1 MKRLALFL
9 VAIFCSVAN
18 GSDVGNRLVYLN
30 EYANPYY
37 VGLKTARLTTPQ
49 WVGDE
54 DVEAVIVLAIDDLGD
69 PAKYEAYLRPILERL
84 KQIDGRSPVSLMTKT
99 VDPESAQIRSWLRQ
113 GLTVETHTAGHPCPC
128 LQGGEFAKAKATF
141 DQSVD
146 EISLLPDYRPVA
158 FRMPCCDSMNSV
170 SPRFFTEI
178 WNRTT
183 PAGKFLSID
192 SSVFMLFTANDPT
205 VPRELVV
212 DADGREKFRKYIPVD
227 RMMVNYVED
236 YCYPFVIDRLC
247 WEFPAL
253 MPSDWDAQHL
263 NGECSPETVRDMK
276 AAIDAVVLKQGV
288 FSLCFHP
295 HGWIENK
302 QVIELIEYA
311 VSQHGGKVK
320 FLTFGEANERLQQH
334 LLNGHALRT
343 EQGEDNGVRLCDVNN
358 DGYMDV
364 IVANASKQV
373 TRIWI
378 PSTSTWSEVPFPISL
393 AQLKDTEGK
402 TVADV
407 QFGVVNRDGYASA
420 LVHRDDVQGMWHFA
434 GDCWRKDANGLSGLE
449 CSGPVRTLI
458 DGHDAGTRLRD
469 IDLDGL
475 CELVVSNPNQQ
486 AVFAWTG
493 MEWQRKDHS
502 LPVGL
507 TIVDDQGRDAGLR
520 FVDFDEDGYDDI
532 VFSNAKRYAAYVFD
546 ASGGGWTRKMMD
558 SLRQAGEGELPMIV
572 RGDGSNNGAWF
583 KNRHMWVQNEDTG
596 KAMPNHVD
604 HRSFT
609 TDFLSREKVSVLR

>member
-1 MKRLALFL
+1 MIRPAAVRREDKTKGIKDTKRPRGRNQSELPLEHDWFASRWSLDSCQKNKLSRIRRTKARKHSRFGKLPCILSSKPFRLQAQIMKRLALFL

-99 VDPESAQIRSWLRQ
+99 VDPESAQIRSWLRE

-128 LQGGEFAKAKATF
+128 LQGGEVAKAKATF

-320 FLTFGEANERLQQH
+320 FLTFGEVQ
-334 LLNGHALRT
+334 RT
-343 EQGEDNGVRLCDVNN
+343 
-358 DGYMDV
+358 
-364 IVANASKQV
+364 
-373 TRIWI
+373 
-378 PSTSTWSEVPFPISL
+378 
-393 AQLKDTEGK
+393 
-402 TVADV
+402 
-407 QFGVVNRDGYASA
+407 ASA
-420 LVHRDDVQGMWHFA
+420 AFAKWSRTSHR
-434 GDCWRKDANGLSGLE
+434 
-449 CSGPVRTLI
+449 
-458 DGHDAGTRLRD
+458 TRR
-469 IDLDGL
+469 
-475 CELVVSNPNQQ
+475 
-486 AVFAWTG
+486 
-493 MEWQRKDHS
+493 R
-502 LPVGL
+502 
-507 TIVDDQGRDAGLR
+507 
-520 FVDFDEDGYDDI
+520 
-532 VFSNAKRYAAYVFD
+532 
-546 ASGGGWTRKMMD
+546 
-558 SLRQAGEGELPMIV
+558 
-572 RGDGSNNGAWF
+572 
-583 KNRHMWVQNEDTG
+583 
-596 KAMPNHVD
+596 
-604 HRSFT
+604 
-609 TDFLSREKVSVLR
+609 